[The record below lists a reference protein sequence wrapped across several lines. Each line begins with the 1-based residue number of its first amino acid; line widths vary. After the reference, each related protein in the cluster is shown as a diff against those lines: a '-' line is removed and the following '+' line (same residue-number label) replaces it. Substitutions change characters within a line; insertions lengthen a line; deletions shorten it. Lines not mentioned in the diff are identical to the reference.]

1 MWTGFWGEAGG
12 PLGQEVTD
20 FTEDTI
26 LPHLT
31 TDNPICTGDP
41 SGEPAFNTQV
51 NAFNRQVKLWNL
63 MFNVTKVEKE
73 TRLTTSKKAKL

>member
-51 NAFNRQVKLWNL
+51 NYGI
-63 MFNVTKVEKE
+63 
-73 TRLTTSKKAKL
+73 